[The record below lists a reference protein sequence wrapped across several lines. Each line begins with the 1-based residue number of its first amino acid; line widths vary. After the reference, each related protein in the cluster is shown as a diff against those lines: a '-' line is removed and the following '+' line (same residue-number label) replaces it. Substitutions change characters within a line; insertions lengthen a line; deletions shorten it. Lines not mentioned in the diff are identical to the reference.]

1 MFLTDIAA
9 DALANSLRLE
19 FTRLQLTLSSGNLL
33 CTENGRG
40 TAKPAGDGFLVH
52 FVLRRDFPSSS
63 DFRRH
68 LGTDDAARKLLL
80 CGTEANG
87 NTWHAVANSIEEFRE
102 GSRSGFALFTTEW
115 RKVRARLSNAVH
127 TRMLFPLRAT
137 TGLSPLSSIDE
148 KRRFPTVELAGLRIE
163 LVASQGQVELLVAGS
178 CSSEVTGKV
187 LASMA
192 ATVESDIT
200 CVYMEEQS
208 AQEQVVTIRSSNEI
222 AWLDIDGF
230 SSHKF
235 VANLKEH
242 FPTSRYRVDG
252 NAW

>member
-40 TAKPAGDGFLVH
+40 TVKPTANGFLVY
-52 FVLRRDFPSSS
+52 FVLRRDFPLSS

-68 LGTDDAARKLLL
+68 LGTDDDSRKLLL

-87 NTWHAVANSIEEFRE
+87 NTWHAVANSIEDLRD
-102 GSRSGFALFTTEW
+102 GSRSGFALVTSEL
-115 RKVRARLSNAVH
+115 RKVRARSSNAVH
-127 TRMLFPLRAT
+127 SRMLFPLRPA
-137 TGLSPLSSIDE
+137 GDMNPLSTIDE

-163 LVASQGQVELLVAGS
+163 MVIWQGRVELLVAGT
-178 CSSEVTGKV
+178 CSSEVTGRV
-187 LASMA
+187 LAALA
-192 ATVESDIT
+192 ATVESDIS

-208 AQEQVVTIRSSNEI
+208 AREQVVTIRSGNEI

-230 SSHKF
+230 SPHKF

-242 FPTSRYRVDG
+242 FPTSRYTVDG
-252 NAW
+252 SAW